1 MKKDSKS
8 QKATRKSKDK
18 SKSKDKTKAKAPRI
32 IEFKVADKGGFVLPF
47 KAKDGSVGY
56 DLVCPADVKIP
67 ARSRAIVPLNFAI
80 ALPYDVEAKIEAR
93 SGFSLKGI
101 EGFGVRRERKK
112 WLGIF
117 PYWKK
122 THGRQRFDA
131 DVLTGKIDPDYKDT
145 VCVIIKNYDDA
156 FVIRTGTRIAQM
168 TFYRVLSPRLVEVA
182 ELEGEDRGGGFES
195 TGATI

>member
-8 QKATRKSKDK
+8 QEATRKSKDK

-32 IEFKVADKGGFVLPF
+32 IEFRIADKGGFVLPF

-56 DLVCPADVKIP
+56 DLVAPTDVKIP
-67 ARSRAIVPLNFAI
+67 ARSRALVPLNFAI
-80 ALPYDVEAKIEAR
+80 ELPYGVEAKIEAR
-93 SGFSLKGI
+93 SGFSLKGM
-101 EGFGVRRERKK
+101 EGFGVRRVRKK
-112 WLGIF
+112 WLGII

-122 THGRQRFDA
+122 IHGRQRFDA
-131 DVLTGKIDPDYKDT
+131 DVMTGKIDPDYKDT
-145 VCVIIKNYDDA
+145 VNVIIKNNDDA

-168 TFYRVLSPRLVEVA
+168 TFYRVLSPRLVEVE